1 VLVSTVIAAL
11 LPLVVTLAFGYFAGW
26 HRDFSADQAA
36 VLNRMVMLYALPLS
50 LFCGMVTATRG
61 EFTSDVGLLAA
72 IACTMVGAQLVTIV
86 IARFVFHRSLGV
98 AALAGLF
105 AGGPAL
111 PFAGPVVLGHLF
123 GAASVI
129 PVAGGSLVTNLFQ
142 TPLTLVLLS
151 LASTS
156 VAVAPARKLARR
168 SRRGVRLRAGG
179 GAGSRVAG
187 LAAAGAGASGG
198 QASLTA
204 TMASAS
210 TPAPAAGAAGSGPV
224 TSRTSASS
232 ASSGGL
238 HLRRHLAAAFKE
250 PVVVAPVTALI
261 LVLAGV
267 SLPSTVVQSL
277 KLLGTTSTG
286 AALFALGIVLYA
298 QRITLSK
305 SVLTLTAA
313 RNVLVPAVLWA
324 ALVALGASH
333 MLVREA
339 VVALALPAV
348 LIVTILSVQYKQSE
362 REMAS
367 VMFFSYVLAIVTVG
381 AFITLT

>member
-1 VLVSTVIAAL
+1 
-11 LPLVVTLAFGYFAGW
+11 
-26 HRDFSADQAA
+26 
-36 VLNRMVMLYALPLS
+36 
-50 LFCGMVTATRG
+50 
-61 EFTSDVGLLAA
+61 
-72 IACTMVGAQLVTIV
+72 
-86 IARFVFHRSLGV
+86 
-98 AALAGLF
+98 
-105 AGGPAL
+105 
-111 PFAGPVVLGHLF
+111 
-123 GAASVI
+123 
-129 PVAGGSLVTNLFQ
+129 
-142 TPLTLVLLS
+142 
-151 LASTS
+151 
-156 VAVAPARKLARR
+156 
-168 SRRGVRLRAGG
+168 
-179 GAGSRVAG
+179 
-187 LAAAGAGASGG
+187 
-198 QASLTA
+198 
-204 TMASAS
+204 MASAS

-232 ASSGGL
+232 SSSGGL

-367 VMFFSYVLAIVTVG
+367 AMFFSYVLAIVTVG

>member
-1 VLVSTVIAAL
+1 VSTVIAAL
-11 LPLVVTLAFGYFAGW
+11 LPLVVTLAFGFFAGW
-26 HRDFSADQAA
+26 HRDFTADQAA

-50 LFCGMVTATRG
+50 LFCGMVTVTRG
-61 EFTSDVGLLAA
+61 EFTADLGLLAA
-72 IACTMVGAQLVTIV
+72 IAATMIGAQVVTIV
-86 IARFVFHRSLGV
+86 IVRYVFHRGLGV

-105 AGGPAL
+105 VGGPAL

-129 PVAGGSLVTNLFQ
+129 PVAGGALVTNLFQ

-151 LASTS
+151 LTSTG
-156 VAVAPARKLARR
+156 VAVGPGRKLAMR
-168 SRRGVRLRAGG
+168 SRRGVRVRAGG
-179 GAGSRVAG
+179 GVASRGAG

-198 QASLTA
+198 HASLTA

-210 TPAPAAGAAGSGPV
+210 TPAPAVNKTGSGSGA
-224 TSRTSASS
+224 SRASANG
-232 ASSGGL
+232 APSGGL
-238 HLRRHLAAAFKE
+238 HLCRHLVAALKE
-250 PVVVAPVTALI
+250 PVVLAPLTALI
-261 LVLAGV
+261 LVFAGV
-267 SLPSTVVQSL
+267 SLPSTIVGSL

-367 VMFFSYVLAIVTVG
+367 AMFFSYVLAIVTVG

>member
-1 VLVSTVIAAL
+1 
-11 LPLVVTLAFGYFAGW
+11 
-26 HRDFSADQAA
+26 
-36 VLNRMVMLYALPLS
+36 
-50 LFCGMVTATRG
+50 
-61 EFTSDVGLLAA
+61 
-72 IACTMVGAQLVTIV
+72 
-86 IARFVFHRSLGV
+86 
-98 AALAGLF
+98 
-105 AGGPAL
+105 
-111 PFAGPVVLGHLF
+111 
-123 GAASVI
+123 
-129 PVAGGSLVTNLFQ
+129 
-142 TPLTLVLLS
+142 VLLS

-156 VAVAPARKLARR
+156 VAVAPAWKLARR
-168 SRRGVRLRAGG
+168 SRRGVRLRGGG

-210 TPAPAAGAAGSGPV
+210 TPAPAAPAAGAAGSGPV

-232 ASSGGL
+232 SSSGGL

-367 VMFFSYVLAIVTVG
+367 AMFFSYVLAIVTVG
-381 AFITLT
+381 AFITLTYSDLTHSPSNESKGISMTTASQPIHRPEQRDTTSTVRDVTFDLLRECGLTTVFGNVGSTEEAFLENFPSDFR